1 MDGRTIIN
9 IAAGVVLGVALLAVV
24 GALLRKA

>member
-9 IAAGVVLGVALLAVV
+9 IAAGVMLGVALLAVV

>member
-1 MDGRTIIN
+1 MDGRTIFN